1 MKFRHDSSWMGLH
14 LMCAAVSALTLA
26 GCNSSQ
32 ASGGNAMQAP
42 EVMVADVQ
50 QREVRGWDEFNGR
63 LSAIDSVA
71 VRPRVSGYIEQMAF
85 KEGQEVN
92 KGDLLFLIDQRPY
105 MAEVNSASARLER
118 ARTTEEL
125 AKAQADRAQTLIAA
139 NAISREELDNRTA
152 ALAQARADVHSAE
165 AALAKAR
172 LDLSFTEVRAPI
184 AGRASNAVLT
194 IGNLAQAD
202 QSVLTTV
209 VSQNAMYVYFD
220 CDEKS
225 YRRYQEHAQN
235 SGERGRTNSVRVGLE
250 NESGFPRTGKV
261 DFLDNRID
269 SNTGTIRARAVLPNP
284 DKKLTPGMYARVKLD
299 GTGEFR
305 AMVVDDK
312 AILTD
317 QDKKFVY
324 VVGKE
329 NKAMRKDL
337 VLGPLV
343 DDADQGRAMRV
354 VQSGLDANDKVV
366 VSGTMKIFFPGMPV
380 KPVPLALNTAGSPAS
395 VAK

>member
-1 MKFRHDSSWMGLH
+1 MKFRHNNGWIGLQ
-14 LMCAAVSALTLA
+14 LACITASALTLV
-26 GCNSSQ
+26 GCNSSV
-32 ASGGNAMQAP
+32 ASGGGSMPVP

-50 QREVRGWDEFNGR
+50 ERDVRSWDEFNGR

-85 KEGQEVN
+85 KEGDEVK

-105 MAEVNSASARLER
+105 QAEVNSAAARLER
-118 ARTTEEL
+118 ARTAEEL
-125 AKAQADRAQTLIAA
+125 AKAQVDRAQTLIGA
-139 NAISREELDNRTA
+139 NAISREEFDSRKA
-152 ALAQARADVHSAE
+152 ALAQAKADVHSAE

-172 LDLSFTEVRAPI
+172 LDLGFTEVRAPV
-184 AGRASNAVLT
+184 AGRASNAQLT
-194 IGNLAQAD
+194 VGNLAQAD

-225 YRRYQEHAQN
+225 YQRYQERAQ
-235 SGERGRTNSVRVGLE
+235 SVGKRGESSAVRVGLA
-250 NESGFPRTGKV
+250 NETGFPRIGKV

-269 SNTGTIRARAVLPNP
+269 PNTGTIRARAVLPNT

-299 GTGEFR
+299 GTGEFK

-312 AILTD
+312 AVLTD
-317 QDKKFVY
+317 QDKKFIY

-329 NKAMRKDL
+329 NKAMRKDV

-343 DDADQGRAMRV
+343 DDAGEGRAMRV

-366 VSGTMKIFFPGMPV
+366 VSGMLKIFFPGMPI
-380 KPVPLALNTAGSPAS
+380 KPVPVALNTAGAP
-395 VAK
+395 VAAK

>member
-1 MKFRHDSSWMGLH
+1 MKFRHNNGWIGLQ
-14 LMCAAVSALTLA
+14 LACVTASLLSLT
-26 GCNSSQ
+26 GCNSSV
-32 ASGGNAMQAP
+32 ASGGGSMPVP

-50 QREVRGWDEFNGR
+50 ERDVRSWDEFNGR

-85 KEGQEVN
+85 KEGDEVK

-105 MAEVNSASARLER
+105 QAEVNSASARLER
-118 ARTTEEL
+118 ARTAEEL
-125 AKAQADRAQTLIAA
+125 AKAQVDRAQTLIGA
-139 NAISREELDNRTA
+139 NAISREEFDSRKA
-152 ALAQARADVHSAE
+152 ALAQAKADVHSAE

-172 LDLSFTEVRAPI
+172 LDLSFTEVRAPV
-184 AGRASNAVLT
+184 AGRASNAQLT
-194 IGNLAQAD
+194 VGNLAQAD

-225 YRRYQEHAQN
+225 YQRYQERAQ
-235 SGERGRTNSVRVGLE
+235 SVGKRGESNAVRVGLA
-250 NESGFPRTGKV
+250 NETGFPRVGKV

-269 SNTGTIRARAVLPNP
+269 PNTGTIRARAVLPNT

-299 GTGEFR
+299 GTGEFK

-312 AILTD
+312 AVLTD
-317 QDKKFVY
+317 QDKKFIY
-324 VVGKE
+324 VIGKE
-329 NKAMRKDL
+329 NKAMRKDV

-343 DDADQGRAMRV
+343 DDAGEGRAMRV

-366 VSGTMKIFFPGMPV
+366 VSGMLKIFFPGMPV
-380 KPVPLALNTAGSPAS
+380 KPVPVALNTAGAP
-395 VAK
+395 VAAK